1 MEQTIGTFNGTKNVE
16 VNTIAS
22 QGDVQAGIEFIY
34 HMREHLVDVAVATVF
49 GLVVYG
55 LILLMKAKI
64 K

>member
-1 MEQTIGTFNGTKNVE
+1 
-16 VNTIAS
+16 
-22 QGDVQAGIEFIY
+22 
-34 HMREHLVDVAVATVF
+34 MREHLVDVAVATVF